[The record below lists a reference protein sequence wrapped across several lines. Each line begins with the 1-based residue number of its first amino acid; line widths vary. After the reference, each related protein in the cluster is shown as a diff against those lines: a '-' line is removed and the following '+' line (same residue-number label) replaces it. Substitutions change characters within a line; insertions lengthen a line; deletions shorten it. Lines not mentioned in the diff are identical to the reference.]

1 MEAECAEA
9 ARLGMKVVIL
19 DDGWQCDD
27 IERSYASCGDWRVSA
42 RRFPDMRG
50 HVARVHGLGLKYMVW
65 FSMPFVGE
73 KTAARYAYAILNSPD
88 DEVNELV
95 DAIREVK
102 QNVHFCKI
110 CGNYTENE
118 TCDICATLKPTTIC
132 VVKEPKDIVALEKV
146 KDFKGVYHVLGGV
159 ISPMEHIGPNDIR
172 IKELLSR
179 LDGVE
184 EVILATNPD
193 VEGEATAMYIARLIK
208 PMGIK
213 VTRIARGL
221 PEGSVIEYADE
232 STLSRALSSR
242 IEL

>member
-1 MEAECAEA
+1 
-9 ARLGMKVVIL
+9 MKY
-19 DDGWQCDD
+19 
-27 IERSYASCGDWRVSA
+27 IEPLAKLIAQLSKLPS
-42 RRFPDMRG
+42 
-50 HVARVHGLGLKYMVW
+50 
-65 FSMPFVGE
+65 VGE
-73 KTAARYAYAILNSPD
+73 KTAARYAYAILNSPEE
-88 DEVNELV
+88 EVNELI
-95 DAIREVK
+95 DAIRAVK

-118 TCDICATLKPTTIC
+118 VCDICATRKPTTIC
-132 VVKEPKDIVALEKV
+132 VVKEPKDIIALEKV

-172 IKELLSR
+172 IKELLAR

>member
-1 MEAECAEA
+1 MKYIEPL
-9 ARLGMKVVIL
+9 ARLIAQLSKL
-19 DDGWQCDD
+19 P
-27 IERSYASCGDWRVSA
+27 S
-42 RRFPDMRG
+42 
-50 HVARVHGLGLKYMVW
+50 
-65 FSMPFVGE
+65 VGE
-73 KTAARYAYAILNSPD
+73 KTAARYAYAILNSPEE
-88 DEVNELV
+88 EVNELV
-95 DAIREVK
+95 DAICDVK

-118 TCDICATLKPTTIC
+118 ICDICQTRKPSVIC

-172 IKELLSR
+172 IKELLAR

>member
-1 MEAECAEA
+1 MKYIEPL
-9 ARLGMKVVIL
+9 ARLIAQLSKL
-19 DDGWQCDD
+19 P
-27 IERSYASCGDWRVSA
+27 S
-42 RRFPDMRG
+42 
-50 HVARVHGLGLKYMVW
+50 
-65 FSMPFVGE
+65 VGE
-73 KTAARYAYAILNSPD
+73 KTAARYAYAILNSPAE
-88 DEVNELV
+88 EVNELV
-95 DAIREVK
+95 DAIRDVK

-118 TCDICATLKPTTIC
+118 ICDICQTRKPSVIC

-146 KDFKGVYHVLGGV
+146 KDFKGVYHVLDGV

-172 IKELLSR
+172 IKELLAR

>member
-1 MEAECAEA
+1 
-9 ARLGMKVVIL
+9 MKY
-19 DDGWQCDD
+19 
-27 IERSYASCGDWRVSA
+27 IEPLAKLIAQLSKLPS
-42 RRFPDMRG
+42 
-50 HVARVHGLGLKYMVW
+50 
-65 FSMPFVGE
+65 VGE
-73 KTAARYAYAILNSPD
+73 KTAARYAYAILNSPAE
-88 DEVNELV
+88 EVDELV
-95 DAIREVK
+95 DAIKEVK
-102 QNVHFCKI
+102 QNVHFCKV

-118 TCDICATLKPTTIC
+118 VCDICATRKPTTIC

-172 IKELLSR
+172 IKELLAR

-221 PEGSVIEYADE
+221 PDGSVIEYADE

>member
-1 MEAECAEA
+1 MKYIEPL
-9 ARLGMKVVIL
+9 ARLIAQLSKL
-19 DDGWQCDD
+19 P
-27 IERSYASCGDWRVSA
+27 S
-42 RRFPDMRG
+42 
-50 HVARVHGLGLKYMVW
+50 
-65 FSMPFVGE
+65 VGE
-73 KTAARYAYAILNSPD
+73 KTAARYAYAILNSPEE
-88 DEVNELV
+88 EVNELV
-95 DAIREVK
+95 DAIHEVK

-118 TCDICATLKPTTIC
+118 ICDICQTRKPSVIC

-172 IKELLSR
+172 IKELLAR

>member
-1 MEAECAEA
+1 MRYIEPL
-9 ARLGMKVVIL
+9 ARLIAELSKL
-19 DDGWQCDD
+19 P
-27 IERSYASCGDWRVSA
+27 S
-42 RRFPDMRG
+42 
-50 HVARVHGLGLKYMVW
+50 
-65 FSMPFVGE
+65 VGE
-73 KTAARYAYAILNSPD
+73 KTAARYAYAILNSSKEEV
-88 DEVNELV
+88 DELI
-95 DAIREVK
+95 DAIRDVK
-102 QNVHFCKI
+102 ENVHFCSV

-118 TCDICATLKPTTIC
+118 VCDICSSRSAKVIC

-146 KDFKGVYHVLGGV
+146 KSFKGVYHVLGGV

-172 IKELLSR
+172 IKELLAR
-179 LDGVE
+179 LEGVE

-213 VTRIARGL
+213 CSRIARGL

-232 STLSRALSSR
+232 STLSRALASR

>member
-1 MEAECAEA
+1 
-9 ARLGMKVVIL
+9 MKY
-19 DDGWQCDD
+19 
-27 IERSYASCGDWRVSA
+27 IEPLAKLIAQLSKLPS
-42 RRFPDMRG
+42 
-50 HVARVHGLGLKYMVW
+50 
-65 FSMPFVGE
+65 VGE
-73 KTAARYAYAILNSPD
+73 KTAARYAYAILNSPEE
-88 DEVNELV
+88 EVNELI

-102 QNVHFCKI
+102 KNVHFCKI

-118 TCDICATLKPTTIC
+118 VCDICATRKPTTIC
-132 VVKEPKDIVALEKV
+132 VVKEPKDISALEKV

-172 IKELLSR
+172 IKELLAR

-221 PEGSVIEYADE
+221 PEGSGIEYADE

>member
-1 MEAECAEA
+1 MKYIEPL
-9 ARLGMKVVIL
+9 ARLIAQLSKL
-19 DDGWQCDD
+19 P
-27 IERSYASCGDWRVSA
+27 S
-42 RRFPDMRG
+42 
-50 HVARVHGLGLKYMVW
+50 
-65 FSMPFVGE
+65 VGE
-73 KTAARYAYAILNSPD
+73 KTAARYAYAILNSPEE
-88 DEVNELV
+88 EVNELV
-95 DAIREVK
+95 DAIRDVK

-118 TCDICATLKPTTIC
+118 ICDICQTRKPSVIC
-132 VVKEPKDIVALEKV
+132 VV

-172 IKELLSR
+172 IKELLAR

>member
-1 MEAECAEA
+1 MKYIEPL
-9 ARLGMKVVIL
+9 ARLIAQLSKL
-19 DDGWQCDD
+19 P
-27 IERSYASCGDWRVSA
+27 S
-42 RRFPDMRG
+42 
-50 HVARVHGLGLKYMVW
+50 
-65 FSMPFVGE
+65 VGE
-73 KTAARYAYAILNSPD
+73 KTAARYAYAILNSPEE
-88 DEVNELV
+88 EVNELV
-95 DAIREVK
+95 DAIRDVK
-102 QNVHFCKI
+102 QNVHFCTI

-118 TCDICATLKPTTIC
+118 ICDICQTRKPSVIC

-172 IKELLSR
+172 IKELLAR